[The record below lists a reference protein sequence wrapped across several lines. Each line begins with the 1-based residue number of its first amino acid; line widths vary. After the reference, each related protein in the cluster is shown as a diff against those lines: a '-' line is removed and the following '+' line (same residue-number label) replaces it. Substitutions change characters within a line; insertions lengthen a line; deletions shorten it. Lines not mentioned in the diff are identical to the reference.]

1 MEPSSTT
8 LSENI
13 MFYLTSGVAAVII
26 PGTLAWWVVAQRV
39 KYVRRKMCI
48 QRDVGRWHLLRFGP
62 AAPLLTLIAF
72 IGGVARFYESSFPID
87 AMALTFF
94 GLVAFL
100 MSMVRWSYAS
110 DPAESADK
118 E

>member
-13 MFYLTSGVAAVII
+13 MFILTSGVAALII
-26 PGTLAWWVVAQRV
+26 PGILAWWGIAQRV
-39 KYVRRKMCI
+39 KYVRRKTGR

-72 IGGVARFYESSFPID
+72 IGGVARFQKSSFPID
-87 AMALTFF
+87 AIALTFF

-100 MSMVRWSYAS
+100 MSMVLWSYAS

-118 E
+118 K